1 MKNARYMILLMA
13 ALALPFLIVGL
24 FAGGPNA
31 ARTFQ
36 AGVLLLVIAGA
47 AVGWLL
53 WRRKRV
59 DPEQDER
66 EDFLLLRSMAFSFY
80 VMIIA
85 VGTYVQWPALPGG
98 GSVDASLWLSAIL
111 WGSFL
116 FGYVYNSIRH

>member
-116 FGYVYNSIRH
+116 VGYVYNSIRH